1 MEFKNA
7 GERWLIRLEKGEEI
21 ISSLLQFSKENNV
34 FSASIMGIGATDR
47 VSLSIFDSSLNRY
60 IEKEY
65 KGDYEISS
73 LMGNISLF
81 EGEPALHIHITL
93 GDREN
98 KALAGHLNYAYISG
112 TCEIFVDQFSAP
124 LERKL
129 DKESGLKLL
138 SLKD

>member
-47 VSLSIFDSSLNRY
+47 VSLSIFDPSLNKY

-81 EGEPALHIHITL
+81 EGEPALHVHITL

-112 TCEIFVDQFSAP
+112 TCEIFVDQFSSH